1 MARQNLQTK
10 RVKSMRLLEILI
22 PTLLTLYL
30 LWSSPRPTWIRFL
43 PVISF
48 LLILIHFGVEGYR
61 WQMIPLYVLTLL
73 LAIVSFFIDWKP
85 LASYLTFGLLL
96 LVTLIPVLLP
106 VPKIPTPSGDYQ
118 VGTKIFE
125 LDDTSR
131 KELYSGKDET
141 RKFMIQVWYPADIQ
155 ANDKHAPWM
164 ENAEIFAPAIAD
176 HIELPSYFLNHLA
189 LVQIPAYKD
198 SPLAK
203 SDEKFP
209 IILFSHGWQGFNAQN
224 TGQALELASRGY
236 VVIGIQHTYGAVV
249 SVFPDGS
256 IAPNNPNGLL
266 EDEEDPNYEEVA
278 NILAKQWAGDMSF
291 VLNQLSAGNEAG
303 DFFNQAIDLNRV
315 GVYGHSTGG
324 GAAIQFC
331 GIDLRCKAV
340 LGMDPFMR
348 PVSAEIIANGISQP
362 SFFMFSQEWT
372 DRTESKNNQ
381 LFNAFYPSVNDGLG
395 VITITGTAHYD
406 FSDLPLLSPIAPQ
419 LGLKGPLNG
428 KRVTEIVNAY
438 LIDFFELTLN
448 NIPSDSFDNNF
459 SDFEEV
465 VERNKDSR

>member
-1 MARQNLQTK
+1 
-10 RVKSMRLLEILI
+10 MRPLEILI
-22 PTLLTLYL
+22 PTLLSFYL
-30 LWSSPRPTWIRFL
+30 LWSQPRPSWIRFF
-43 PVISF
+43 PIAS
-48 LLILIHFGVEGYR
+48 LILIFIHIGIEGYR

-73 LAIVSFFIDWKP
+73 LAIISFFIDWKP

-125 LDDTSR
+125 LNDIAR
-131 KELYSGKDET
+131 KELFSGKDES
-141 RKFMIQVWYPADIQ
+141 RRFMIQVWYPADVQ
-155 ANDKHAPWM
+155 ESDQQAPWM
-164 ENAEIFAPAIAD
+164 ENAEIFAPTIATY
-176 HIELPSYFLNHLA
+176 IGMSSYFLDHLA
-189 LVQIPAYKD
+189 LVNIPAYKD
-198 SPLAK
+198 SAVAGAN
-203 SDEKFP
+203 EKFP
-209 IILFSHGWQGFNAQN
+209 VILFSHGWNGFNAQSA
-224 TGQALELASRGY
+224 GQALELASKGY

-249 SVFPDGS
+249 TVFPDGT
-256 IAPNNPNGLL
+256 IAPNNPKALPENA
-266 EDEEDPNYEEVA
+266 EDPNYEEGA
-278 NILAKQWAGDMSF
+278 NILASQWAQDMAF
-291 VLNQLSAGNEAG
+291 VLDQLSASSEAG
-303 DFFNQAIDLNRV
+303 NFFSQSIDLDKV

-331 GIDLRCKAV
+331 GIDSRCKSL

-362 SFFMFSQEWT
+362 AFFMFSQTWT
-372 DRTESKNNQ
+372 DLTESKNNN
-381 LFNAFYPSVNDGLG
+381 LFNSFYPNINDGLG

-428 KRVTEIVNAY
+428 KRVTEITNSY
-438 LIDFFELTLN
+438 LVAFFEWTLK
-448 NIPSDSFDNNF
+448 NIQSNLFDNNF

-465 VERNKDSR
+465 TERNKP